1 MIDQNAYCSG
11 KSAVDHRRES
21 HNDPQYENNIAE
33 LARRLLLQSV
43 ENKDFPEVIIMN
55 PSANILKNN
64 NLAALSRHASAE
76 VVGAIKNASAR
87 TGVDFAYLME
97 KAAAESSFRPEVQ
110 SKSSSAT
117 GLYQFIEKTWLSM
130 VREHGDK
137 YGLEDYADKIS
148 AKGTVSD
155 AKTKKEILEL
165 RKDPEL
171 SALMAAEYAAD
182 NKRYLEDHVGGD
194 IGAVEMYLAHFL
206 GASGA
211 NGFLEAMKNNP
222 LDTAADIFPK
232 AARTN
237 RNVFYDAKTGE
248 PRTLAGVY
256 DFFEKKFENSK
267 DVDTS
272 VMIAR
277 NEDRPSQKAAIPSDA
292 ADHDTW
298 IHNLFSNTQVQQM
311 RLLAGSDDNDDR
323 MAGSIAMIGKRAG
336 NRQAMMVSP
345 VEVMMMAKLEAP
357 VSVKPRYNE

>member
-1 MIDQNAYCSG
+1 
-11 KSAVDHRRES
+11 
-21 HNDPQYENNIAE
+21 
-33 LARRLLLQSV
+33 
-43 ENKDFPEVIIMN
+43 MN

-97 KAAAESSFRPEVQ
+97 KAAAESSFRPEIQ

-137 YGLEDYADKIS
+137 YGLENYADKIS

-155 AKTKKEILEL
+155 AQTKKEILEL

-211 NGFLEAMKNNP
+211 NGFLEAMNNNP
-222 LDTAADIFPK
+222 LDTAADIFPR
-232 AARTN
+232 AARAN
-237 RNVFYDAKTGE
+237 RNVFYDSKTGE

-267 DVDTS
+267 NADTS
-272 VMIAR
+272 VMIAG
-277 NEDRPSQKAAIPSDA
+277 NENRPSQKAAPA
-292 ADHDTW
+292 ADNDTW
-298 IHNLFSNTQVQQM
+298 IHSLFSNTQSQQM
-311 RLLAGSDDNDDR
+311 RLLAGSDDDEDR
-323 MAGSIAMIGKRAG
+323 MAGSISMIGRRAG

-357 VSVKPRYNE
+357 ASIKPRYNE

>member
-1 MIDQNAYCSG
+1 
-11 KSAVDHRRES
+11 
-21 HNDPQYENNIAE
+21 
-33 LARRLLLQSV
+33 
-43 ENKDFPEVIIMN
+43 MN

-97 KAAAESSFRPEVQ
+97 KAAAESSFRPEIQ

-155 AKTKKEILEL
+155 AQTKKEILEL

-211 NGFLEAMKNNP
+211 NGFLEAMNNNP
-222 LDTAADIFPK
+222 LDTAADIFPR
-232 AARTN
+232 AARAN
-237 RNVFYDAKTGE
+237 RNVFYDSKTGE

-267 DVDTS
+267 NADTS
-272 VMIAR
+272 VMIAG
-277 NEDRPSQKAAIPSDA
+277 NENRPSQKAAPA
-292 ADHDTW
+292 ADNDTW
-298 IHNLFSNTQVQQM
+298 IHSLFSNTQSQQM
-311 RLLAGSDDNDDR
+311 RLLAGSDDDEDR
-323 MAGSIAMIGKRAG
+323 MAGSIAMIGRRAG

-357 VSVKPRYNE
+357 ASIKPRYNE